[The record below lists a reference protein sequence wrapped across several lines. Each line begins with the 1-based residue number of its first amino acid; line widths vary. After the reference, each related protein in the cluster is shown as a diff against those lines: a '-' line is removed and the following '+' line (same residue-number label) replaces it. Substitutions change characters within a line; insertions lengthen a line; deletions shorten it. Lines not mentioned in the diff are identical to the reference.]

1 MKVVCYSVMLVVPAP
16 VLLVQFSNQKEEEEE
31 EEEEEEPHGPIKIQC
46 IGKEPLIDW
55 SFTCTT

>member
-16 VLLVQFSNQKEEEEE
+16 VLLVQFLNQKE

-55 SFTCTT
+55 LFTCAT